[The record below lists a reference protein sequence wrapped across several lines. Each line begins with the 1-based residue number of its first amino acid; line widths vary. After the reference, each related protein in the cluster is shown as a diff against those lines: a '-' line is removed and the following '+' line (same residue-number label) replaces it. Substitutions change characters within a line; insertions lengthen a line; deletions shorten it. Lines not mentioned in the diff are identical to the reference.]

1 LYRVVWAVNL
11 ELVLGRFKDSPDVEL
26 TMTSLGVAV
35 VVEDDADI
43 RNLLRAVLEQTG
55 FAVYTAASGLEGVD
69 LVRRRHPRVV
79 TIDVGL
85 PDVDGFEVLRR
96 IRSFSSA
103 RVVMLTGRADE
114 SDVDEALHRG
124 ADEYVT
130 KPFRP
135 RELRTRIEALLAAG
149 TAGPVHHA
157 V

>member
-1 LYRVVWAVNL
+1 MVWANL
-11 ELVLGRFKDSPDVEL
+11 EPVLGRFKDSPDVEL

-35 VVEDDADI
+35 VVEDDADM

-55 FAVYTAASGLEGVD
+55 FAVYTAASGAEGVD
-69 LVRRRHPRVV
+69 LVRHRHPRVV
-79 TIDVGL
+79 TVDVGL

-114 SDVDEALHRG
+114 ADINEALHHG

-135 RELRTRIEALLAAG
+135 KELRTRIEALLASG
-149 TAGPVHHA
+149 TAGPLHHA